1 MVLSLQGCMAVGKT
15 TALRYL
21 ETHAPELRVSYE
33 DNAAVIEEVRRRRLD
48 KTRYEDYI
56 NIQRLWL
63 QNEIDRYERVKGAP
77 CTVMDFGA
85 EEIEFYTL
93 CYPESI
99 GQSWPVADA
108 LADELAAVRRC
119 MPARILFLDAS
130 EDTLRQRR
138 NGDATRS
145 RTFFEHHL
153 TCLLPLKRAWFA
165 KKPNVDWLNT
175 DGLGVQEVGERVIA
189 WARACMKRA

>member
-33 DNAAVIEEVRRRRLD
+33 DNAAVIAEVRRCRLD
-48 KTRYEDYI
+48 KARFEDYAA
-56 NIQRLWL
+56 IQRMWL
-63 QNEIDRYERVKGAP
+63 QNEIDRYERVKDAP

-93 CYPESI
+93 CYPASI

-119 MPARILFLDAS
+119 MPERILFLDAA
-130 EDTLRQRR
+130 EETLRRR
-138 NGDATRS
+138 REGDATRS

-153 TCLLPLKRAWFA
+153 MHLMPLKRAWFG
-165 KKPNVDWLNT
+165 KMSNVDWLNT
-175 DGLGVQEVGERVIA
+175 DGLGAQEVGARVAA

>member
-138 NGDATRS
+138 DGDATRS

>member
-15 TALRYL
+15 TALKYL

-63 QNEIDRYERVKGAP
+63 QNEIDRYERVKDAP

-99 GQSWPVADA
+99 RQSWPVADA

-119 MPARILFLDAS
+119 MPARILFLDAA

-175 DGLGVQEVGERVIA
+175 DGLGAQEVGERVIA
-189 WARACMKRA
+189 WARACMKRT

>member
-1 MVLSLQGCMAVGKT
+1 MVLSLQGCMAAGKT
-15 TALRYL
+15 TALRFV

-33 DNAAVIEEVRRRRLD
+33 DNAAVIAEVRRQRLD
-48 KTRYEDYI
+48 KSRFEDYAA
-56 NIQRLWL
+56 IQRLWL
-63 QNEIDRYERVKGAP
+63 QNEIDRYERVKDAP

-99 GQSWPVADA
+99 GQRWPVAQA
-108 LADELAAVRRC
+108 LEHELAAVQRC
-119 MPARILFLDAS
+119 MPERILFLDAS
-130 EDTLRQRR
+130 EDTLRRR
-138 NGDATRS
+138 RDGDTTRS

-153 TCLLPLKRAWFA
+153 TCLMPLKRAWFA

-175 DGLGVQEVGERVIA
+175 DDLSADEVGKRVVA
-189 WARACMKRA
+189 WAMACMKRA

>member
-15 TALRYL
+15 TALRLL
-21 ETHAPELRVSYE
+21 ETRASELCVSYE
-33 DNAAVIEEVRRRRLD
+33 DNAAVIAEVRRRGLN
-48 KTRYEDYI
+48 KTRFEDYVQ
-56 NIQRLWL
+56 IQRLWL
-63 QNEIDRYERVKGAP
+63 QNELDRYERVKDAP

-99 GQSWPVADA
+99 GQRWPVADA
-108 LADELAAVRRC
+108 LEHELAAVQRC
-119 MPARILFLDAS
+119 MPERILFLDAS
-130 EDTLRQRR
+130 EDTLRRR
-138 NGDATRS
+138 RDGDATRS

-153 TCLLPLKRAWFA
+153 TRLMPLKRAWFA
-165 KKPNVDWLNT
+165 QKPNVDWLNT
-175 DGLGVQEVGERVIA
+175 DGLSAEEVGEQVIA

>member
-15 TALRYL
+15 TVLRYL
-21 ETHAPELRVSYE
+21 EAHAPGMCVSYE
-33 DNAAVIEEVRRRRLD
+33 DNAAVIAEVRRRRLD
-48 KTRYEDYI
+48 KSRFEDYVQ
-56 NIQRLWL
+56 IQRLWL
-63 QNEIDRYERVKGAP
+63 QNEIDRYERIKNAP

-108 LADELAAVRRC
+108 LADELAAVQRC
-119 MPARILFLDAS
+119 MPERILFLDAS
-130 EDTLRQRR
+130 EETLRRR
-138 NGDATRS
+138 RDGDTTRS

-153 TCLLPLKRAWFA
+153 AHLMPLKRAWFA
-165 KKPNVDWLNT
+165 QKPNVDRLNT
-175 DGLGVQEVGERVIA
+175 DSLNAEEVGERVIA